1 MANTDDEKAIFL
13 TEAAYAKKFDTND
26 LDMVED
32 VHDILVALGGN
43 STAIEK
49 RASSRFS
56 LSDRHS
62 IKWSACTTFFS
73 CASGTT
79 YRLKIDIGSAPRSH
93 CESHG
98 GSTCYISWSTYHIR
112 AFFFSTTWTSC
123 NSEVLTEHKSSV
135 SCQGHGSS
143 A

>member
-49 RASSRFS
+49 RASSRFMV
-56 LSDRHS
+56 
-62 IKWSACTTFFS
+62 CVYYFFS